1 MKRKSNLFIATL
13 TALHKSGALQNLV
26 LIGSWCHYFYKI
38 YFKNSPEIPVVRT
51 LDIDFL
57 IPNPPRI
64 RREVNI
70 PEVLKSLDFIPEHNY
85 TTGYTKYVHP
95 ELELEFLTPELGRG
109 KWSEPYEISKLH
121 INAQGL
127 RYLNLLQAHT
137 IKIKDADI
145 YVCVPEP
152 AAFVLHKFIVF
163 ERRTKKEKMIRDL
176 KAAKEIGEFL
186 LKDTKQKNKLN
197 KIFKSLPKAWQRRIK
212 NNLKDNSKALYDFLT
227 KKDK

>member
-1 MKRKSNLFIATL
+1 MERKSNLFIATL
-13 TALHKSGALQNLV
+13 KALHKSGALQNLI
-26 LIGSWCHYFYKI
+26 LIGSWCHHFYKI

-57 IPNPPRI
+57 IPNPPKI

-70 PEVLKSLDFIPEHNY
+70 PEILKSLDFIPEHNY

-95 ELELEFLTPELGRG
+95 ELELEFLTPELGKG
-109 KWSEPYEISKLH
+109 KGSEPYEISKLH

-137 IKIKDADI
+137 IKIKDDDI
-145 YVCVPEP
+145 DVCVPEP
-152 AAFVLHKFIVF
+152 SAFVLHKLIVF
-163 ERRTKKEKMIRDL
+163 KRRTKKEKMIRDL

-186 LKDTKQKNKLN
+186 LKDKKQRDKLN
-197 KIFKSLPKAWQRRIK
+197 KIFISLPKTWQKIIK
-212 NNLKDNSKALYDFLT
+212 NNLKYNSQALYNFLNI
-227 KKDK
+227 